1 MRPSIL
7 VIDDDPF
14 TREALAAI
22 LMRAGYRV
30 TSLSGAGLTGETDP
44 CAHPYQVAVVDFHL
58 PAVNGLELARRLK
71 ASRPESRI
79 IMISSELP
87 PLEDNAGLSVVDH
100 FLAKPFSKEV
110 ILEAVARFCPPQAP

>member
-1 MRPSIL
+1 
-7 VIDDDPF
+7 
-14 TREALAAI
+14 
-22 LMRAGYRV
+22 
-30 TSLSGAGLTGETDP
+30 
-44 CAHPYQVAVVDFHL
+44 VVDFHL